1 MGAGPAGS
9 TTAREA
15 ASRGLETLLIDRSLE
30 IGVPDKCGEFIPS
43 LEEMRR
49 LAPKAENLEGLF
61 DPPGWCIL
69 NRTRHVRFNF
79 PGGVEVSIPF
89 RGVVVERKLYDKYL
103 AMEAARAG
111 AELMPNTR
119 AVALT
124 SRGVLIKRF
133 GEAQKVAARI
143 VVAADGAY
151 SLIARRGGLP
161 VSRDPH
167 DYAVGYQHEMVDV
180 EQDPA
185 TIEMYFGERYA
196 PGTYA
201 WIIPKGRDV
210 ANVGV
215 GVRTPYMKEGLSIR
229 DYYRRFVDQ
238 HPKASERLR
247 RGRPT
252 AIKVGCIPV
261 GGPLKETCSD
271 RVLAVGDA
279 AGQTLPSVGG
289 GVPTALICGR
299 IAGRAIAQHLL
310 EGTPLRRYEEG
321 WRSQLGETLENSLRL
336 RKMGDLLFSSDR
348 RFNLAV
354 KMGWVDEETVTKVI
368 LCRIDAKMR
377 LIEGTLLRV
386 LRK

>member
-1 MGAGPAGS
+1 VVGAGPAGS

-119 AVALT
+119 AVART

-180 EQDPA
+180 S
-185 TIEMYFGERYA
+185 
-196 PGTYA
+196 
-201 WIIPKGRDV
+201 
-210 ANVGV
+210 
-215 GVRTPYMKEGLSIR
+215 RTPQPSRCISGSAT
-229 DYYRRFVDQ
+229 
-238 HPKASERLR
+238 HPEPTPGSSPRVEMWRMWVWESEP
-247 RGRPT
+247 PT
-252 AIKVGCIPV
+252 
-261 GGPLKETCSD
+261 
-271 RVLAVGDA
+271 
-279 AGQTLPSVGG
+279 
-289 GVPTALICGR
+289 
-299 IAGRAIAQHLL
+299 
-310 EGTPLRRYEEG
+310 
-321 WRSQLGETLENSLRL
+321 
-336 RKMGDLLFSSDR
+336 
-348 RFNLAV
+348 
-354 KMGWVDEETVTKVI
+354 
-368 LCRIDAKMR
+368 
-377 LIEGTLLRV
+377 
-386 LRK
+386 